1 MILAVN
7 IGETATQVKDYVAQ
21 HGLSFPHVLD
31 PDTQVASWFGV
42 RGTPSN
48 FLVDRLGNI
57 VGGGS
62 GYRDWAA
69 PAAHQL
75 IASLVLQKG
84 AQAAETARTAP
95 SWRTADPTNAEQVTA
110 GQAVYAQHCAVC
122 HGANLEG
129 QPNWKQPLPTGG
141 LPAPPHDETGH
152 TWHHA
157 DTLLFKIVKFGGQS
171 GADSSFQSNMPP
183 FQNILSNAEIWAVL
197 AFIKS
202 HWPPKIRT
210 FQDRVN
216 AREQ

>member
-1 MILAVN
+1 VN
-7 IGETATQVKDYVAQ
+7 IGETAAQVKAYVLQ
-21 HGLSFPHVLD
+21 HGLSFPHLLD

-42 RGTPSN
+42 RGTPST
-48 FLVDRLGNI
+48 FLVDRSGNI

-75 IASLVLQKG
+75 IESLLAQEGLQAS
-84 AQAAETARTAP
+84 EPARTAA
-95 SWRTADPTNAEQVTA
+95 SRRSADPANAEQVQA

-129 QPNWKQPLPTGG
+129 QPNWQQTLPSGG

-157 DTLLFKIVKFGGQS
+157 DALLFKIVKFGGQS
-171 GADSSFQSNMPP
+171 SVADPSFKSNMPA
-183 FQNILSNAEIWAVL
+183 FQNVLSNAEIWAAL

-202 HWPPKIRT
+202 RWPPKALI
-210 FQDRVN
+210 FQDRAN